1 MLLKKH
7 YINIWLRIA
16 GITINCMAI
25 AYFTIIHPDW
35 LILANL
41 LAVLVAQIFMLVRS
55 QNNLN
60 QELELFLDT
69 LKSFDSTSKSA
80 HRLQGNDFSDIYKK
94 FDGIIESFHTVK
106 IENQQQNEFLSTL
119 VEHINIGIISIN
131 SQGDVTLANSA
142 AKKLLGISNLTTL
155 SNLEKLE
162 PTLSSTLKS
171 IEPNEQRLIS
181 LFRSGNLMQLSVRAS
196 QIKFRSDE
204 AKIISFQNIKN
215 EMDAREMEGWQKLIR
230 VLTHE
235 LMNSAG
241 PINSTISTLLEL
253 LGESRRLPDGQTL
266 YPPEIIADITKG
278 LKIIEERSSGMV
290 EFVTRFRNLTLI
302 PKPKR
307 EEVNIINLFESIKI
321 LLKDDLKNNNIEF
334 RTIATAGSLAALA
347 DRGMLEQ
354 ILINLIRNAVEAL
367 QTAQTPTIKL
377 SAWKD
382 SSNNVFIEIADNG
395 VGIPPELHDKVFI
408 PFFTTR
414 KNGTGIGLS
423 LSRQLANVQEGSL
436 SLSQSIA
443 GDTIFTLRLKS
454 ILPSGAHA

>member
-1 MLLKKH
+1 MV
-7 YINIWLRIA
+7 
-16 GITINCMAI
+16 I
-25 AYFTIIHPDW
+25 AYFAIIHPDW

-41 LAVLVAQIFMLVRS
+41 LVVLIAQVLLLVRS
-55 QNNLN
+55 QNAINR
-60 QELELFLDT
+60 ELELFFDT
-69 LKSFDSTSKSA
+69 LKSFDSTSKFA
-80 HRLQGNDFSDIYKK
+80 HRLQGKDFSEIYKK
-94 FDGIIESFHTVK
+94 FDDIIESFQAVK
-106 IENQQQNEFLSTL
+106 IENQQQNEYLGTL
-119 VEHINIGIISIN
+119 IEHINIGIISIN
-131 SQGDVTLANSA
+131 SRGDVTLANSA
-142 AKKLLGISNLTTL
+142 AKKLLGISNLKTFG
-155 SNLEKLE
+155 NLENLE

-196 QIKFRSDE
+196 MIKFRNDE
-204 AKIISFQNIKN
+204 VKIISFQNIKN

-253 LGESRRLPDGQTL
+253 LSENSKLPDGQTI
-266 YPPEIIADITKG
+266 YPPEVIADITQG

-302 PKPKR
+302 PKPNQVG
-307 EEVNIINLFESIKI
+307 VNIISLFESIKI
-321 LLKDDLKNNNIEF
+321 LLNDELKNHNIDF
-334 RTIATAGSLAALA
+334 STIVTAGSITVLA

-354 ILINLIRNAVEAL
+354 ILINLTKNAIEAV
-367 QTAQTPTIKL
+367 QAKQTPIIKL

-382 SSNNVFIEIADNG
+382 SANNVFIEIVDNG
-395 VGIPPELHDKVFI
+395 AGIPPELHDKVFV

-423 LSRQLANVQEGSL
+423 LSRQLANVQGGSL
-436 SLSQSIA
+436 SLSRSIS

-454 ILPSGAHA
+454 S